1 MPQNT
6 KGQMTG
12 KLPSGPSSSDVRQRM
27 STIDRVKKQLD
38 SEPKV
43 RIRCMNDEV
52 VYKNGFGVQIKGKEW
67 VEVPE
72 SIALILEQAGRI

>member
-1 MPQNT
+1 MA
-6 KGQMTG
+6 TG
-12 KLPSGPSSSDVRQRM
+12 KGLPLPPPPSGTEVKQRM
-27 STIDRVKKQLD
+27 STIDRVKRQLA

-52 VYKNGFGVQIKGKEW
+52 VYKNGYGVQIKAKEW

>member
-1 MPQNT
+1 MPSNS

-12 KLPSGPSSSDVRQRM
+12 KLPAGPSSQDVRERM
-27 STIDRVKKQLD
+27 STIDRVRKQLGE
-38 SEPKV
+38 EPKV
-43 RIRCMNDEV
+43 RIRCMNDEIV
-52 VYKNGFGVQIKGKEW
+52 TKNGYGVRIKAKEW